1 MSNKY
6 PHLFS
11 PIVLGNQLF
20 RNRIFNSPTGLE
32 IDPEQY
38 TKGYYERKAIG
49 GSASVCIG
57 DACPSINGRTRPSQ
71 INLWDD
77 TEKQKLTDIAQSITR
92 HGAVASMEILHA
104 GNC

>member
-1 MSNKY
+1 MNNKY

-49 GSASVCIG
+49 GPAAVCLG
-57 DACPSINGRTRPSQ
+57 GACP
-71 INLWDD
+71 
-77 TEKQKLTDIAQSITR
+77 
-92 HGAVASMEILHA
+92 
-104 GNC
+104 